1 MVYSR
6 LAMIFKS
13 GVPLMLYEH
22 YLHTKVQRARIVQF
36 VQIHET
42 LVFER
47 KTLEDTE
54 EDVGTFRIFA
64 WKTQIHYY
72 E

>member
-1 MVYSR
+1 
-6 LAMIFKS
+6 
-13 GVPLMLYEH
+13 MLYEH
-22 YLHTKVQRARIVQF
+22 YLHTRVQRARIVHF

-42 LVFER
+42 SLFER

-72 E
+72 K